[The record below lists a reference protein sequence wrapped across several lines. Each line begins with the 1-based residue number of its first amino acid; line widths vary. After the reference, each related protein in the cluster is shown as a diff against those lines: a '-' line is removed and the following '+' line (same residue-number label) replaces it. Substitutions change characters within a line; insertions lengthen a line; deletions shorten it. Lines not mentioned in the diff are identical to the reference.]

1 MNLLVKE
8 FENIGWVVKQESIF
22 STSIPLLKLEIDP
35 SIPDNEEKLNLNEV
49 MICELKQKY
58 HQSKMK
64 MKIKG
69 YYQSLKLI

>member
-49 MICELKQKY
+49 MICELK
-58 HQSKMK
+58 
-64 MKIKG
+64 
-69 YYQSLKLI
+69 